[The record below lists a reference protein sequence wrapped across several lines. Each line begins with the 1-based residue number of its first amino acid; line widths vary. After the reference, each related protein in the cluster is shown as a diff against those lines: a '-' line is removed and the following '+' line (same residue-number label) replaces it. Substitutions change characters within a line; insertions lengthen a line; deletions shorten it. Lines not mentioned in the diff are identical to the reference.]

1 MIDYLKLTDEK
12 LCELAQKKNTDA
24 VDVLI
29 NRYLKL
35 VKSIVHHYYLTGG
48 DLEDLIQVGQIAVF
62 KAINSYSSKAEFKY
76 YVFKC
81 VKNAIISAIKKANT
95 FKNHALNNSFSL
107 SGLQNDDEDK
117 NPLIADVKFD
127 PIEKIVNLETEIEL
141 KNNISAILSKYE
153 NLILSYYLQGF
164 SYVEISQLLNKS
176 AKSIDNALQRIK
188 KKISLKI
195 NIKG

>member
-1 MIDYLKLTDEK
+1 MMDYIKLSDEE
-12 LCELAQKKNTDA
+12 LCELAQKKNNDA
-24 VDVLI
+24 VDALI

-62 KAINSYSSKAEFKY
+62 KAITTYSGKAEFKY

-81 VKNAIISAIKKANT
+81 IKNSIISAIKKANAL
-95 FKNHALNNSFSL
+95 KNHALNTSFSL
-107 SGLQNDDEDK
+107 SGLVTDEEDK
-117 NPLIADVKFD
+117 NPLVADIKFD
-127 PIEKIVNLETEIEL
+127 PVEKIVNLETEIEL